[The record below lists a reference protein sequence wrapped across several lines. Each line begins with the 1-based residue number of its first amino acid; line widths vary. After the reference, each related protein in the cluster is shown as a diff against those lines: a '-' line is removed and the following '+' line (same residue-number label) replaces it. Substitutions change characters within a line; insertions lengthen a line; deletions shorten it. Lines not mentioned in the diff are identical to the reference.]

1 MSLYSILNL
10 IPTAS
15 MDEIKN
21 AYDLKLL
28 NCSNDEDIN
37 LINKAFETLSDY
49 NSRRKYDNVLEE
61 DENDDVRGF
70 NLENN
75 CETLEMEEDNYENK
89 MIDNIINNDN
99 DQNDILK
106 TINQQLSNILFRLDN
121 IEKRLYSKDI
131 NPNFFKERKKINE
144 RFYKGKKVVD
154 IHIDR
159 NVNGKK
165 SSSHKTIDYDSDG
178 NKNIKT
184 TIPNNNI

>member
-1 MSLYSILNL
+1 MWKLLK
-10 IPTAS
+10 P
-15 MDEIKN
+15 EF
-21 AYDLKLL
+21 LKLL
-28 NCSNDEDIN
+28 IISSSIGIPLTFNIG
-37 LINKAFETLSDY
+37 LGILF
-49 NSRRKYDNVLEE
+49 
-61 DENDDVRGF
+61 VRGF

-75 CETLEMEEDNYENK
+75 CETLGMEEDNYENK